1 MSPADTDHT
10 DHTGVIALTN
20 LGPSP
25 RAITSPPALQ
35 SSVAGEAP
43 RVSLPSEGSR
53 REALGWIHRFTPNQG
68 KPWGQLRTQHRD
80 QAETPIKIP
89 TALKQAGFMSL
100 ALPFLPG
107 PAAVTQTG

>member
-1 MSPADTDHT
+1 M
-10 DHTGVIALTN
+10 
-20 LGPSP
+20 
-25 RAITSPPALQ
+25 
-35 SSVAGEAP
+35 
-43 RVSLPSEGSR
+43 SLPSEGSR